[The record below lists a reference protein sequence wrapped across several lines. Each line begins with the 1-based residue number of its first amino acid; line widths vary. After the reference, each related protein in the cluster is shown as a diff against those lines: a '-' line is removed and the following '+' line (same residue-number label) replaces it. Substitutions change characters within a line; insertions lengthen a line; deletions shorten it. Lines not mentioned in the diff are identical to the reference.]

1 MDSNV
6 RLTIRWKRPG
16 MRRDVPTKLYD
27 GDAGIACV
35 GPNPGASAQDRY
47 TASLFQSRRVNPEQ
61 SDEWRIA

>member
-27 GDAGIACV
+27 GDAGIACD
-35 GPNPGASAQDRY
+35 GPSPGASAQNRLGFV
-47 TASLFQSRRVNPEQ
+47 SLQDVLS
-61 SDEWRIA
+61 